1 LYMERTVR
9 VFAFSM
15 NVTLDSLSVI
25 GTFIFIFVAFYTNL
39 EAGLFGLALV
49 MLQEIAGYGAWVIR
63 MSLLL
68 DINMQSVERILK
80 YYSLPIEPPAHVPGE
95 KNILATSD
103 SPNWPSKGQI
113 TFNNIYMKYRPE
125 FEFVLQGLSLNIP
138 GGCKVGV
145 VGRTGAGKSSII
157 QVLFRMV
164 DAEKYPGSS
173 IEIDGIDTTKIGL
186 DVLRKNLAIIPQT
199 PVIFTGKIRRN
210 LDPFSEFSDSQLWQA
225 LEEVNLRRYVESL
238 EKRLDTDMTMS
249 SSVFSAGQKQ
259 LICLARAILRQ
270 SKIIVLDEA
279 TANVDIETDDF
290 IQKKIMEKFKDCTVI
305 TIAHRLITIA
315 NYDKVLVMSAGKKVE
330 YDSPYK
336 LMVEKEG
343 DREMTNKEGLFAEMV
358 QKSGENMAKKIFE
371 IAMNKFNNKTSD
383 GYYPSSPKKN
393 F

>member
-1 LYMERTVR
+1 
-9 VFAFSM
+9 
-15 NVTLDSLSVI
+15 
-25 GTFIFIFVAFYTNL
+25 
-39 EAGLFGLALV
+39 
-49 MLQEIAGYGAWVIR
+49 
-63 MSLLL
+63 
-68 DINMQSVERILK
+68 
-80 YYSLPIEPPAHVPGE
+80 
-95 KNILATSD
+95 
-103 SPNWPSKGQI
+103 
-113 TFNNIYMKYRPE
+113 
-125 FEFVLQGLSLNIP
+125 
-138 GGCKVGV
+138 
-145 VGRTGAGKSSII
+145 
-157 QVLFRMV
+157 
-164 DAEKYPGSS
+164 
-173 IEIDGIDTTKIGL
+173 
-186 DVLRKNLAIIPQT
+186 
-199 PVIFTGKIRRN
+199 
-210 LDPFSEFSDSQLWQA
+210 
-225 LEEVNLRRYVESL
+225 
-238 EKRLDTDMTMS
+238 LDTDMTMS

-383 GYYPSSPKKN
+383 GYSPSSPKKN